1 MSVIRNDLTSL
12 PNWSQ
17 WFNDTTK
24 ATVGQHTLKVKA
36 KGSGYRDSKLSTA
49 VTFNIYSVSTTLA
62 GCTATHESRT
72 LQYTNVVIVFTAKEG
87 FTFTN
92 TTISTAQI
100 KIGNTA
106 YTPTS
111 ADTYVVSTDGA
122 TATLTINAEAVIGNI
137 AVTVALTEKLATPTE
152 FTVTKG
158 LASWNSVD
166 KATAYEFVA
175 VDSNNVE
182 SSIGSYIPSTAKTLS
197 GTWVFDDIPNL
208 RDAVYSAQDDGY
220 YRAYVT
226 DINFTVSNVNC
237 TQMYLQNTYN
247 TWDEDGTHIDED
259 QRSLWV
265 VADTHIELYQEVE
278 RNYDNGDSPIDEGAW
293 VNDSYR
299 TIDFGS
305 TPQTVTDEFYNWF
318 TANATKQ

>member
-49 VTFNIYSVSTTLA
+49 VTFNIYSVSTTLV
-62 GCTATHESRT
+62 GCTATHESRI
-72 LQYTNVVIVFTAKEG
+72 LQHTNVVIVFTAKER

-111 ADTYVVSTDGA
+111 ADTYVVSTDGT

-182 SSIGSYIPSTAKTLS
+182 SSIGSYIPIRTLS
-197 GTWVFDDIPNL
+197 GVWKFGGGKLTNPAGAFNQAINFKIHQTSNNQRYGFFKNSESL
-208 RDAVYSAQDDGY
+208 MGYTNSALSTSEEVYNF
-220 YRAYVT
+220 T
-226 DINFTVSNVNC
+226 DIAWIDTAYLTV
-237 TQMYLQNTYN
+237 
-247 TWDEDGTHIDED
+247 
-259 QRSLWV
+259 
-265 VADTHIELYQEVE
+265 
-278 RNYDNGDSPIDEGAW
+278 
-293 VNDSYR
+293 
-299 TIDFGS
+299 DFGT

>member
-62 GCTATHESRT
+62 GCTATHESRI
-72 LQYTNVVIVFTAKEG
+72 LQYTDVVIVFTAKEG

-100 KIGNTA
+100 KIGSTA

-111 ADTYVVSTDGA
+111 ADTYVVSTDGT

-137 AVTVALTEKLATPTE
+137 AVTVALTEKLATPTG

-182 SSIGSYIPSTAKTLS
+182 SSIGSYTPIKTLS
-197 GTWVFDDIPNL
+197 GVWTFNSQIYKSDTIKGVKQP
-208 RDAVYSAQDDGY
+208 
-220 YRAYVT
+220 
-226 DINFTVSNVNC
+226 INFTSNAVSYIAMEIESGGDRYGYMDYYSSDTASVDAYDFSDLVWVSDNYQVVN
-237 TQMYLQNTYN
+237 
-247 TWDEDGTHIDED
+247 
-259 QRSLWV
+259 
-265 VADTHIELYQEVE
+265 
-278 RNYDNGDSPIDEGAW
+278 
-293 VNDSYR
+293 
-299 TIDFGS
+299 FGS
-305 TPQTVTDEFYNWF
+305 TPQTVSDEFYTWF

>member
-62 GCTATHESRT
+62 GCTATHESRI
-72 LQYTNVVIVFTAKEG
+72 LQHTNVVIVFTAKER

-100 KIGNTA
+100 KIGNIA
-106 YTPTS
+106 YTPTP
-111 ADTYVVSTDGA
+111 ADTYVVSTDGT

-175 VDSNNVE
+175 VDNNNVE
-182 SSIGSYIPSTAKTLS
+182 SSIGSYTPPATAMLNNIRIWGECDAGMSHYTVNGGQQQTLTEPAFRYTKRDGVATKAWADVNAIVLNDVSNLKVSITGYDVSYVTIYDSTFTS
-197 GTWVFDDIPNL
+197 VHSQDIMQMGVEIDITSLLQNGYYVG
-208 RDAVYSAQDDGY
+208 VYS
-220 YRAYVT
+220 
-226 DINFTVSNVNC
+226 
-237 TQMYLQNTYN
+237 
-247 TWDEDGTHIDED
+247 
-259 QRSLWV
+259 
-265 VADTHIELYQEVE
+265 
-278 RNYDNGDSPIDEGAW
+278 DN
-293 VNDSYR
+293 
-299 TIDFGS
+299 
-305 TPQTVTDEFYNWF
+305 
-318 TANATKQ
+318 

>member
-111 ADTYVVSTDGA
+111 ADTYVVSTDGT

-175 VDSNNVE
+175 VDSSNVE
-182 SSIGSYIPSTAKTLS
+182 SSIGSYTPPAKTLS
-197 GTWVFDDIPNL
+197 GTWRFNETLDTHEYATPPVPNL
-208 RDAVYSAQDDGY
+208 VDNKEL
-220 YRAYVT
+220 
-226 DINFTVSNVNC
+226 INFTSKRYKTTQQCNAFLFFDIHDDSLTYLFPNGNGRDVYEGSGFDVDSQRTVN
-237 TQMYLQNTYN
+237 
-247 TWDEDGTHIDED
+247 
-259 QRSLWV
+259 
-265 VADTHIELYQEVE
+265 
-278 RNYDNGDSPIDEGAW
+278 
-293 VNDSYR
+293 
-299 TIDFGS
+299 FGS

>member
-17 WFNDTTK
+17 WFNDATK

-62 GCTATHESRT
+62 GCTAAHENRI
-72 LQYTNVVIVFTAKEG
+72 LQYTDVVVVFTAKEG

-100 KIGNTA
+100 KVGSTA

-111 ADTYVVSTDGA
+111 ADTYVVSTDGT

-182 SSIGSYIPSTAKTLS
+182 SSIGSYTSTTTKTLS
-197 GTWVFDDIPNL
+197 GTWLFNNQLNV
-208 RDAVYSAQDDGY
+208 RDADYTQGV
-220 YRAYVT
+220 AYTT
-226 DINFTVSNVNC
+226 DINFKINNVPY
-237 TQMYLQNTYN
+237 TQMYLQYN
-247 TWDEDGTHIDED
+247 HNQWDEDENQILEDRHSLYAVANTHN
-259 QRSLWV
+259 
-265 VADTHIELYQEVE
+265 ELYYDVE
-278 RNYDNGDSPIDEGAW
+278 YTE
-293 VNDSYR
+293 
-299 TIDFGS
+299 TIYSGKYTDGFGWSNATYKVINFGS
-305 TPQTVTDEFYNWF
+305 TPQTVTDEFYSWF
-318 TANATKQ
+318 TANAVKQ

>member
-49 VTFNIYSVSTTLA
+49 VTFNIYSVSTTLV
-62 GCTATHESRT
+62 GCTATHESRI
-72 LQYTNVVIVFTAKEG
+72 LQHTNVVIVFTAKER

-111 ADTYVVSTDGA
+111 ADTYVVSTDGT

-182 SSIGSYIPSTAKTLS
+182 SSIGSYTPIRTLS
-197 GTWVFDDIPNL
+197 GVWKFGGGKLTNPAGAFNQAINFKIHQTSNNQRYGFFKNSESL
-208 RDAVYSAQDDGY
+208 MGYTNSALSTSEEVYNF
-220 YRAYVT
+220 T
-226 DINFTVSNVNC
+226 DIAWIDTAYLTV
-237 TQMYLQNTYN
+237 
-247 TWDEDGTHIDED
+247 
-259 QRSLWV
+259 
-265 VADTHIELYQEVE
+265 
-278 RNYDNGDSPIDEGAW
+278 
-293 VNDSYR
+293 
-299 TIDFGS
+299 DFGT

>member
-49 VTFNIYSVSTTLA
+49 VTFNIYSVSTTLT
-62 GCTATHESRT
+62 GCTATHESRI
-72 LQYTNVVIVFTAKEG
+72 LQHTNVVIVFTAKER
-87 FTFTN
+87 FTFTD

-111 ADTYVVSTDGA
+111 ADTYVVSTDGT

-182 SSIGSYIPSTAKTLS
+182 SSMSSYTPIRTLS
-197 GTWVFDDIPNL
+197 GVWTFNSGRMTDPAGAFNQAINFKINQTSNNRRYGFFKNSESLMGYTNSALSTSEEVYNFTDVTWID
-208 RDAVYSAQDDGY
+208 
-220 YRAYVT
+220 RAYSTVDFGT
-226 DINFTVSNVNC
+226 TAQTVSQV
-237 TQMYLQNTYN
+237 
-247 TWDEDGTHIDED
+247 
-259 QRSLWV
+259 
-265 VADTHIELYQEVE
+265 
-278 RNYDNGDSPIDEGAW
+278 
-293 VNDSYR
+293 
-299 TIDFGS
+299 
-305 TPQTVTDEFYNWF
+305 FYEWF

>member
-1 MSVIRNDLTSL
+1 MSVMRNDLTSL

-49 VTFNIYSVSTTLA
+49 VTFNIYSVSTTLV
-62 GCTATHESRT
+62 GCTATHESRI
-72 LQYTNVVIVFTAKEG
+72 LQHTNVVIVFTAKEG

-111 ADTYVVSTDGA
+111 ADTYVVSTDGT

-175 VDSNNVE
+175 VDNNNVE
-182 SSIGSYIPSTAKTLS
+182 SSMSSYTPIRTLS
-197 GTWVFDDIPNL
+197 GVWTFKSGEMTDPAGAFNQAINFKINQTSNNRRYGFFKNSESL
-208 RDAVYSAQDDGY
+208 MGYTNSALSTSEEVYNF
-220 YRAYVT
+220 T
-226 DINFTVSNVNC
+226 DITWIDKAYSTV
-237 TQMYLQNTYN
+237 
-247 TWDEDGTHIDED
+247 
-259 QRSLWV
+259 
-265 VADTHIELYQEVE
+265 
-278 RNYDNGDSPIDEGAW
+278 
-293 VNDSYR
+293 
-299 TIDFGS
+299 DFGT
-305 TPQTVTDEFYNWF
+305 TPQTVSEIFYNWF

>member
-36 KGSGYRDSKLSTA
+36 KGSGYRDSKLGTA
-49 VTFNIYSVSTTLA
+49 VTFNIYSISTTLA
-62 GCTATHESRT
+62 GCTATHESRI
-72 LQYTNVVIVFTAKEG
+72 LQHTNVVIVFTAKEG

-100 KIGNTA
+100 KIGSTA

-111 ADTYVVSTDGA
+111 ADTYVVSTDGT

-137 AVTVALTEKLATPTE
+137 AVTVALTEKLAAPTE

-182 SSIGSYIPSTAKTLS
+182 SSIGSYTPKTLS
-197 GTWVFDDIPNL
+197 ETWEFNATIEFPTSSS
-208 RDAVYSAQDDGY
+208 SAITVLSQS
-220 YRAYVT
+220 
-226 DINFTVSNVNC
+226 INFTSNNATPRYDYLNMEINHEKNPERWVLYYGYIHPNYGNAQRPTYATGVNAG
-237 TQMYLQNTYN
+237 
-247 TWDEDGTHIDED
+247 WE
-259 QRSLWV
+259 
-265 VADTHIELYQEVE
+265 
-278 RNYDNGDSPIDEGAW
+278 YDDPNL
-293 VNDSYR
+293 R
-299 TIDFGS
+299 TIDFGT

>member
-62 GCTATHESRT
+62 GCTATHESRL
-72 LQYTNVVIVFTAKEG
+72 LQYTDVVIVFTAKEG

-111 ADTYVVSTDGA
+111 ADTYVVSTDGT

-137 AVTVALTEKLATPTE
+137 AVTVALTEKLATPAE

-182 SSIGSYIPSTAKTLS
+182 SSIGSYTPIRTLS
-197 GTWVFDDIPNL
+197 GVWTFNGQIFKS
-208 RDAVYSAQDDGY
+208 DAIKGVKQS
-220 YRAYVT
+220 
-226 DINFTVSNVNC
+226 INFTNNSVSYIA
-237 TQMYLQNTYN
+237 MEIESGGDRYGYLTYY
-247 TWDEDGTHIDED
+247 
-259 QRSLWV
+259 SS
-265 VADTHIELYQEVE
+265 DTASVDVYDFSDYSWISYSYQSV
-278 RNYDNGDSPIDEGAW
+278 
-293 VNDSYR
+293 
-299 TIDFGS
+299 DFGT

-318 TANATKQ
+318 TANAAKQ